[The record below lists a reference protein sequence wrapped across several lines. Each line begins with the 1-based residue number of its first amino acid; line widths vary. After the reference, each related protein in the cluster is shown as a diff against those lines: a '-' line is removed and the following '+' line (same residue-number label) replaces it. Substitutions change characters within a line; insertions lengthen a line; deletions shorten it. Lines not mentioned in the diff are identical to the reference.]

1 MKKTILAA
9 ALALALPVVL
19 PAWPQAPEQ
28 KAAAEKPAEAEKPV
42 EAAKAKAT
50 KAPRKA
56 SSSLAR
62 RHQDARHC
70 LERPNNDAIIRCAE
84 EYL

>member
-9 ALALALPVVL
+9 ALALVL
-19 PAWPQAPEQ
+19 PALAQAPEQ
-28 KAAAEKPAEAEKPV
+28 KAVAAQPV
-42 EAAKAKAT
+42 EAAKPAPKAKLAKAT
-50 KAPRKA
+50 RKTTA
-56 SSSLAR
+56 K

>member
-9 ALALALPVVL
+9 ALAAALPL
-19 PAWPQAPEQ
+19 MQAAAAQAPEQ
-28 KAAAEKPAEAEKPV
+28 AATAKPAEAAKPAPKAK
-42 EAAKAKAT
+42 AAKATHRAT
-50 KAPRKA
+50 TAK
-56 SSSLAR
+56 

-70 LERPNNDAIIRCAE
+70 LERPNNDAIVRCAE

>member
-9 ALALALPVVL
+9 ALAVALPLMQPLNQPVW
-19 PAWPQAPEQ
+19 AQAPEQ
-28 KAAAEKPAEAEKPV
+28 KVGAAQPAEAAKP
-42 EAAKAKAT
+42 APKAKLAKAT
-50 KAPRKA
+50 RKTTTA
-56 SSSLAR
+56 K

>member
-9 ALALALPVVL
+9 ALAAALPLVQPL
-19 PAWPQAPEQ
+19 MHRAWAQAPEQ
-28 KAAAEKPAEAEKPV
+28 KAVAAQPAEAAKP
-42 EAAKAKAT
+42 APKAKLAKA
-50 KAPRKA
+50 APRKMTA
-56 SSSLAR
+56 K

-70 LERPNNDAIIRCAE
+70 LERPDNDAIIRCAE